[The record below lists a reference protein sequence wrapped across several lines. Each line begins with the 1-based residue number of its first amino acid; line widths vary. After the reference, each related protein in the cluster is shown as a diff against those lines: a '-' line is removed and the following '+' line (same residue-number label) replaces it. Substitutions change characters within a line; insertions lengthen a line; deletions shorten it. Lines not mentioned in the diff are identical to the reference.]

1 VLAPA
6 TFNPATE
13 HRRFT
18 IATNDYFTAVVAPP
32 LARRLARVA
41 PGVDVNIVPT
51 AGRALEMLDARE
63 ADVVC
68 TSWGQLPER
77 FATATLVQDEYVC
90 VVRKDHP
97 FARKPP
103 TLRQFAQAKHRLVSP
118 RGDAHGFVDERLAEK
133 GLTRRIVMTV
143 NHFAAA
149 PQIVAETDAVLT
161 VPRLIAQ
168 RFAPPRS
175 TVLLPCPV
183 DAPPSTT
190 RLSMIWHERLSLLLL
205 FVHAHAAEDGC
216 GHRARAHR
224 VDADAAPD
232 QFGRQRARKRT
243 HRGLGGGVHAAAGH
257 AQLVGARGGE
267 HDRGAVAQHRLRLQH
282 RVQHALDVDVEE
294 LVEVLVCHRRQ
305 RQELGDA
312 GVGEQDVHAAVP
324 DAGGVEQAGQV
335 VTRGHVALHGGGR
348 GAERGR
354 CAIQCGGVAA
364 ASCCPCP
371 DSLGLL
377 TPTAPWDEASARTV
391 IQSNAEFGYGIST
404 A

>member
-1 VLAPA
+1 MSSTINLRRLDLNLLVVFDAVMAERSVTRGAQRVFLTQSAVSSALGRLRHQLGDELFLRGPGKLRPTPRALEIEEPVRALLAELQQVLAPA

-133 GLTRRIVMTV
+133 GLTRRIVM
-143 NHFAAA
+143 NGEPLCRRAADRGRNRRRADGAAA
-149 PQIVAETDAVLT
+149 D
-161 VPRLIAQ
+161 
-168 RFAPPRS
+168 RS
-175 TVLLPCPV
+175 TLCAAAQHGAAAVPGGR
-183 DAPPSTT
+183 AAF
-190 RLSMIWHERLSLLLL
+190 H
-205 FVHAHAAEDGC
+205 HAAEHDL
-216 GHRARAHR
+216 ARA
-224 VDADAAPD
+224 
-232 QFGRQRARKRT
+232 
-243 HRGLGGGVHAAAGH
+243 
-257 AQLVGARGGE
+257 
-267 HDRGAVAQHRLRLQH
+267 AVASAALR
-282 RVQHALDVDVEE
+282 
-294 LVEVLVCHRRQ
+294 
-305 RQELGDA
+305 
-312 GVGEQDVHAAVP
+312 
-324 DAGGVEQAGQV
+324 
-335 VTRGHVALHGGGR
+335 
-348 GAERGR
+348 
-354 CAIQCGGVAA
+354 
-364 ASCCPCP
+364 SCPCGRRWVWP
-371 DSLGLL
+371 PGPGS
-377 TPTAPWDEASARTV
+377 PR
-391 IQSNAEFGYGIST
+391 
-404 A
+404 